1 MKFIVD
7 TKDAEMWGLSANE
20 LLVLS
25 ALRRLCHKTGNW
37 QGSYAKLAELSCCE
51 SKSIAFRACRKL
63 QEKNLISFQ
72 YGTAGTTFAFQYG
85 AKSFQCGTIL
95 ERKEAKES
103 SIYINNNKDS
113 ASVVGIDARARDYF
127 MEFLTNKASMAE
139 LPIQPPQPSSAE
151 YLIQAY
157 KIIVTEFGYLR
168 PRVFLNELSD
178 YYKSH
183 GKPIYNPPAAVRQ
196 WMRREA
202 KFKDGRRPVLNQ
214 DERLYLR
221 TMLDSIEQ
229 RLVTPFCD
237 RLLGFELYEKKVVF
251 VFADND
257 ECDRMLQ
264 WMVSINLREKMQA
277 YGREIFARAQKL

>member
-37 QGSYAKLAELSCCE
+37 QGSYAKLAKYSGCG
-51 SKSIAFRACRKL
+51 SKINAIRAVKTLL
-63 QEKNLISFQ
+63 QKSLISVQCVPTGTLFAVQ
-72 YGTAGTTFAFQYG
+72 YEPIAVQYVPI
-85 AKSFQCGTIL
+85 S

-103 SIYINNNKDS
+103 SIYIYNNKDS